1 MFDRTTLT
9 GGRDGSDPTLPGLST
24 HPPTH
29 PPIHPSSGHGPFGA
43 QDSGRLAPGRVRW
56 IDRPI
61 DRSTGEKPASRRRQA
76 CSSSGEVEEWN
87 SRPGEP
93 SCRRRYR
100 LGVGR
105 TATTPTIVRTAADKR
120 DETKVFSCPLA
131 TTTIQDTHFCGGT
144 NTYHHIMLPLALLRG
159 GQGHPVVRG
168 EEIFSCRS
176 ASRVCRWE
184 RPLLARALTPWRPP
198 NCTIM

>member
-1 MFDRTTLT
+1 MILARDEREDGQMMRSGDGAKLFDRTTADRRT
-9 GGRDGSDPTLPGLST
+9 GRERSYAARLIHPSIHPST
-24 HPPTH
+24 
-29 PPIHPSSGHGPFGA
+29 HPSSGHGPFGA

-61 DRSTGEKPASRRRQA
+61 DRSTGENPASRRRQA

-120 DETKVFSCPLA
+120 DETKVFSV
-131 TTTIQDTHFCGGT
+131 
-144 NTYHHIMLPLALLRG
+144 LLRR
-159 GQGHPVVRG
+159 QRYKIHTSAAAQTH
-168 EEIFSCRS
+168 IIISCFH
-176 ASRVCRWE
+176 
-184 RPLLARALTPWRPP
+184 
-198 NCTIM
+198 

>member
-1 MFDRTTLT
+1 MGRSCLTEQPLT
-9 GGRDGSDPTLPGLST
+9 GGRDGSDPTLPCLST
-24 HPPTH
+24 HPPIHPSTH
-29 PPIHPSSGHGPFGA
+29 PSNHPSSGHGPFGA

-56 IDRPI
+56 IDRPM

-105 TATTPTIVRTAADKR
+105 TATTPTIVRTAADK
-120 DETKVFSCPLA
+120 ETRQRSRPLFSV
-131 TTTIQDTHFCGGT
+131 
-144 NTYHHIMLPLALLRG
+144 LLRR
-159 GQGHPVVRG
+159 QRYKIHTSAAAQTH
-168 EEIFSCRS
+168 IIISCFH
-176 ASRVCRWE
+176 
-184 RPLLARALTPWRPP
+184 
-198 NCTIM
+198 